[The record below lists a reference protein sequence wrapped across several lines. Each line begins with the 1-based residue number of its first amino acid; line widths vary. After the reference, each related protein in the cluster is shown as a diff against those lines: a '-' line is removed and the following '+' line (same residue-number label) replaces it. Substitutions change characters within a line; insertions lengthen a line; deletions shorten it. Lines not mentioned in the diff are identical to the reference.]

1 MQKGVSQGAKS
12 TLLFVLLSALV
23 IIGVAAITRHVTL
36 QTFAPPADTA
46 PLLTQAASMYWQERF
61 PLQVASYM
69 RTLEM
74 EATAHAGSVPYQKL
88 TKYPFM
94 RAMYHG
100 FGFWFD
106 FRESRGHLY
115 AIEDT
120 MITGR
125 SKFGG
130 VCWGCKSADYP
141 ALVEKYGRQ
150 GIDTMFWSEAAKK
163 TNHPVSCIDCHDPQ
177 SPDFALR
184 ITRPWLEEAI
194 TAQGKTL
201 ADFDMRSLV
210 CAQCHAEYY
219 FEGPGTTNKIV
230 FPWTHG
236 FTPEDALQHKDDEN
250 FSDWTHVRTGA
261 GVHKIQHPE
270 FEFFQGSVHAKLGLT
285 CADCHMPTVKDEQG
299 REYTQHWLVSPLRH
313 IEASCQSCHGDPAAL
328 RARTEKL
335 QGELRAL
342 ANEVGFAL
350 ESAINGLSDARR
362 NPAALA
368 HHITA
373 AQTSH
378 RRAQLLLDWF
388 LVENSTGFHNVAE
401 ARRIL
406 GEARSA
412 VEEMVSHTNRAI
424 GR

>member
-1 MQKGVSQGAKS
+1 MTSNFSKGRKS
-12 TLLFVLLSALV
+12 SVLFILLSAGI
-23 IIGVAAITRHVTL
+23 IIGVAAITRYVTL
-36 QTFAPPADTA
+36 RTFKPPGEPAPQ
-46 PLLTQAASMYWQERF
+46 LTQAASMYWQERF

-74 EATAHAGSVPYQKL
+74 EATAYGGSVPYQKL
-88 TKYPFM
+88 TAYPFM

-130 VCWGCKSADYP
+130 VCLACKSADYP
-141 ALVEKYGRQ
+141 ALVAQYGQ
-150 GIDTMFWSEAAKK
+150 VEFDTMFWSEAAAK
-163 TNHPVSCIDCHDPQ
+163 TNHPVSCIDCHDPA

-184 ITRPWLEEAI
+184 ITRPWLEVAI

-201 ADFDMRSLV
+201 ADFEMRSLV

-219 FEGPGTTNKIV
+219 FEGPGTANTV
-230 FPWTHG
+230 TFPWTHG

-250 FSDWTHVRTGA
+250 FSDWIHPRTGA

-285 CADCHMPTVKDEQG
+285 CADCHMPTVSDEQG

-313 IEASCQSCHGDPAAL
+313 IEASCQDCHGDPVAL
-328 RARTEKL
+328 RARTEQL
-335 QGELRAL
+335 QGELRTT
-342 ANEVGFAL
+342 ANEVGVAL
-350 ESAINGLSDARR
+350 EQAINGLRDARR
-362 NPAALA
+362 NPAAGV

-373 AQTSH
+373 AQASH

-412 VEEMVSHTNRAI
+412 VAEMVAHTNRAI